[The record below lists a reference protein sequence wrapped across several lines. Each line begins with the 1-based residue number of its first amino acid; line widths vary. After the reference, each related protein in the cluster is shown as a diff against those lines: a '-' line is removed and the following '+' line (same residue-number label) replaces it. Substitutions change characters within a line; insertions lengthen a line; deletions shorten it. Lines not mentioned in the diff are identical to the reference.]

1 MAREI
6 VVVCYSVVSLFK
18 ANKDSHPSLTPSFF
32 HSLAHIPR
40 IQNKKTP
47 QNEKIRLPTSPINGT
62 ISLSERIRPGTDKL
76 KQNEKDSYLR
86 ETDQNTKEDVYD

>member
-1 MAREI
+1 
-6 VVVCYSVVSLFK
+6 
-18 ANKDSHPSLTPSFF
+18 
-32 HSLAHIPR
+32 
-40 IQNKKTP
+40 
-47 QNEKIRLPTSPINGT
+47 LPISSINGT